1 MHSTTSP
8 HLPASSL
15 KSRTDIRWRQIF
27 WFVVLTFGVTWL
39 VVLPLY
45 FIDDPGLF
53 QTLYLPISLVMMS
66 IPALMSWLIVRK
78 NLSKGQRA
86 SALGFTRHRPVP
98 RFLGYLALAFIIPI
112 GIGLLSLP
120 IASAFG
126 LYEADFEN
134 FSGMQQLLS
143 EAGATGVSVEVLLIG
158 QIINVVLAS
167 WFINLLPALGE
178 EIGWRGWLTPQL
190 LPLGI
195 LPTIVITGVIW
206 GLWHTPLIL
215 LGHNYPHLPGWLAV
229 IFMVFFCTVIGGVL
243 AWLSIRTNSVWP
255 AALGH
260 STINATAAMPILFSA
275 EPSYDTAHVGI
286 AGTTGW
292 IVAAVLLAIFFLTK
306 SFKPAPPAVID
317 PASAWPTDYPSVR
330 LDHHN
335 GPQPTRPSR
344 PDSANPQPNPPVF

>member
-1 MHSTTSP
+1 MPTTTSP
-8 HLPASSL
+8 HLPASSSN
-15 KSRTDIRWRQIF
+15 SRGDIRWRQIV
-27 WFVVLTFGVTWL
+27 WFVILTFGLTWL

-45 FIDDPGLF
+45 FIDDSGLF
-53 QTLYLPISLVMMS
+53 QTLYLPISLLMMS
-66 IPALMSWLIVRK
+66 IPALISWLIVRK
-78 NLSKGQRA
+78 NLPKGQRA
-86 SALGFTRHRPVP
+86 AALGFTRHRPVP

-126 LYEADFEN
+126 LYEADVEN
-134 FSGMQQLLS
+134 FSGLQQLLS
-143 EAGATGVSVEVLLIG
+143 EAGVTGVSVEVLLIG

-190 LPLGI
+190 LPLGV

-229 IFMVFFCTVIGGVL
+229 MFMVAFCTLIGGVL

-275 EPSYDTAHVGI
+275 EPSYDAAHVGI

-292 IVAAVLLAIFFLTK
+292 IVTAILLVFFILTK
-306 SFKPAPPAVID
+306 SFRPAPAAVID
-317 PASAWPTDYPSVR
+317 PASAWPTDYPSVG
-330 LDHHN
+330 LDRA
-335 GPQPTRPSR
+335 GDSQPIPPGSQ
-344 PDSANPQPNPPVF
+344 DSQNPQQNPPLS

>member
-1 MHSTTSP
+1 MHSSTSP
-8 HLPASSL
+8 HLPTPSL
-15 KSRTDIRWRQIF
+15 KSRANVRWRQIV
-27 WFVVLTFGVTWL
+27 WFVVLTYGLTWL
-39 VVLPLY
+39 VVSPLY
-45 FIDDPGLF
+45 LIDDPGLF
-53 QTLYLPISLVMMS
+53 RTLYLPVSLVMMS
-66 IPALMSWLIVRK
+66 VPALIAWLIVRK
-78 NLSKGQRA
+78 KLPKGQRA

-126 LYEADFEN
+126 LYETDFEN
-134 FSGMQQLLS
+134 FSGMQQLIS
-143 EAGATGVSVEVLLIG
+143 EAGVTGVSVEVLLIG
-158 QIINVVLAS
+158 QIINIVLAS

-190 LPLGI
+190 LPLGV
-195 LPTIVITGVIW
+195 LPTILITGVIW

-229 IFMVFFCTVIGGVL
+229 IFMVAFCTIVGGVL

-260 STINATAAMPILFSA
+260 STINATAAMPMLFST
-275 EPSYDTAHVGI
+275 EPSFDTAHVGI

-292 IVAAVLLAIFFLTK
+292 IVTAVLVVIFFLTK
-306 SFKPAPPAVID
+306 SFRPAPAAPLD
-317 PASAWPTDYPSVR
+317 PSSAWPTDYPSAR
-330 LDHHN
+330 LDHTD
-335 GPQPTRPSR
+335 GSQPQLPS
-344 PDSANPQPNPPVF
+344 PQDSTTPKQNPPVS